1 MTQQE
6 IRQNIDKAIDV
17 NLKAF
22 KIEGK
27 DFDRLKG
34 LMGEI
39 HYLPNMS
46 FKAKMVILVM
56 LVRAYSIGLMEK

>member
-1 MTQQE
+1 MTQEQ
-6 IRQNIDKAIDV
+6 IRQHIDKAVEV

-27 DFDRLKG
+27 DYDRLKG
-34 LMGEI
+34 LLGEI

-46 FKAKMVILVM
+46 FKAKMVIVIM
-56 LVRAYSIGLMEK
+56 IVRAYSIGIMEK